1 MNHST
6 RTFLGTL
13 LAYWLL
19 LCSSPIQAEEHRVA
33 LQHDTTFP
41 IYVGVRMLYLEDP
54 EHALELSDV
63 LAHAEQWQP
72 IDREAPNFG
81 FTSTAFWFQFIL
93 DNNQTDARD
102 ILIELPIPFLD
113 DVQLYRI
120 SEGAVRETYHVGDRF
135 PFSQRPIEHTNFL
148 LPFTLEPGENRIV
161 MRVAAA
167 GSVEAPLYI
176 WSPESFSVA
185 NAKLQLIQGI
195 WIGIIGIMVIYN
207 LFLYFFIRDPSYLYY
222 VGFAFGYLMFQVGLK
237 GYGFAY
243 LWPNQV
249 EWNSFCISTF
259 IALAAFSAAR
269 MIMSFLKL
277 HKNSPL
283 GNRILSVFSWFSLVM
298 LVLTFFLPYTTTIRI
313 TSVMTGMICVMSL
326 WFGYLMWWRG
336 DHYAKYF
343 CLAWTAAFGGI
354 GILTAEKFGVIP
366 SNFWS
371 NNAGQIGV
379 MMLVALLSLALANR
393 FNREKELRLKAQES
407 SLEHEKLA
415 RKSQED
421 LLRAK
426 ETANTQLEHKVAE
439 RTRTL
444 ERALKELESVNGR
457 LEVLS
462 TTDALTT
469 LYNRGHFENRLEIE
483 FKRAQR
489 HQRDLSVILCD
500 LDHFKIINDTYG
512 HKAGDECLRQVS
524 LILKH
529 RLNRSGDLIARYG
542 GEEFII
548 LLADTSLEDAG
559 ALAHALCEEIRSISL
574 QSQQHRFSITA
585 SFGVASLQQS
595 AINHAEELVH
605 NADMALYRAKN
616 AGRDQVKIWEA
627 DAPLL
632 KRSPSD
638 SSIS

>member
-1 MNHST
+1 M
-6 RTFLGTL
+6 RTFLL
-13 LAYWLL
+13 FLSAWLTIVISGHL
-19 LCSSPIQAEEHRVA
+19 HAAAEPIVLHE
-33 LQHDTTFP
+33 TTGFP
-41 IYVGVRMLYLEDP
+41 VYVGVNMQYMEDP
-54 EHALELSDV
+54 EHTLEINDLLSRPM
-63 LAHAEQWQP
+63 QWQS

-81 FTSTAFWFQFIL
+81 FTSTAFWFRFTL
-93 DNNQTDARD
+93 DNDRNTAQS
-102 ILIELPIPFLD
+102 ILMELPIPFLD
-113 DVQLYRI
+113 DVRMHRVA
-120 SEGAVRETYHVGDRF
+120 EGKTLESHRVGDRY
-135 PFSQRPIEHTNFL
+135 PFSERPIEHNNFL
-148 LPFTLEPGENRIV
+148 LPFTLEPGKNQFI

-176 WSPESFSVA
+176 WTPESFSIE
-185 NAKLQLIQGI
+185 NAQLQLIQGI
-195 WIGIIGIMVIYN
+195 WIGIVGIMVIYN

-222 VGFAFGYLMFQVGLK
+222 VGFAFAYLMFQVSLK

-243 LWPNQV
+243 IWPNQV

-259 IALAAFSAAR
+259 IALAAFSASR

-277 HKNSPL
+277 HKHSPL
-283 GNRILSVFSWFSLVM
+283 GNRLLSAFSWFALLI
-298 LVLTFFLPYTTTIRI
+298 LVLTFFVPYTTTIRI
-313 TSVMTGMICVMSL
+313 TSIMTGIICVLSL

-354 GILTAEKFGVIP
+354 GILTIEKFGVIP
-366 SNFWS
+366 SNFWT

-415 RKSQED
+415 RRSQED
-421 LLRAK
+421 LLKAK
-426 ETANTQLEHKVAE
+426 ETANTQLEQKVAE

-457 LEVLS
+457 LEILS

-483 FKRAQR
+483 FKRAHR
-489 HQRDLSVILCD
+489 HQRDLSVIICD
-500 LDHFKIINDTYG
+500 LDHFKVINDTYG

-548 LLADTSLEDAG
+548 LLADTSAQDA
-559 ALAHALCEEIRSISL
+559 ADLAEKLCEEIRAIGME
-574 QSQQHRFSITA
+574 SQQHRFSVTA

-595 AINHAEELVH
+595 DIRNAEELVH

-616 AGRDQVKIWEA
+616 AGRDQVVVWEN

-632 KRSPSD
+632 KRTSPE
-638 SSIS
+638 